1 MTKYVVTW
9 HQGGW
14 GATVRGP
21 SRKVRR
27 IHLARSNMNKRL
39 NNFVDVVVRIQPVLD
54 ALDQVRIKLDDQE
67 WSDLLDVPGVE
78 ALVDAIMDLDREV
91 QRNL

>member
-1 MTKYVVTW
+1 
-9 HQGGW
+9 
-14 GATVRGP
+14 
-21 SRKVRR
+21 
-27 IHLARSNMNKRL
+27 MNKRL

-54 ALDQVRIKLDDQE
+54 ALDQVRVKLDMQE

-78 ALVDAIMDLDREV
+78 VLVDAIMDLDREV

>member
-1 MTKYVVTW
+1 
-9 HQGGW
+9 
-14 GATVRGP
+14 
-21 SRKVRR
+21 
-27 IHLARSNMNKRL
+27 MNKRL

-54 ALDQVRIKLDDQE
+54 ALDQVRIKLDNQE

>member
-1 MTKYVVTW
+1 
-9 HQGGW
+9 
-14 GATVRGP
+14 
-21 SRKVRR
+21 
-27 IHLARSNMNKRL
+27 
-39 NNFVDVVVRIQPVLD
+39 VLD
-54 ALDQVRIKLDDQE
+54 ALDQVRIKLDNQE

>member
-1 MTKYVVTW
+1 
-9 HQGGW
+9 
-14 GATVRGP
+14 
-21 SRKVRR
+21 
-27 IHLARSNMNKRL
+27 MNKRL
-39 NNFVDVVVRIQPVLD
+39 NNFIDVVFRIQPVLD
-54 ALDQVRIKLDDQE
+54 ALDQVRLKLDNQE